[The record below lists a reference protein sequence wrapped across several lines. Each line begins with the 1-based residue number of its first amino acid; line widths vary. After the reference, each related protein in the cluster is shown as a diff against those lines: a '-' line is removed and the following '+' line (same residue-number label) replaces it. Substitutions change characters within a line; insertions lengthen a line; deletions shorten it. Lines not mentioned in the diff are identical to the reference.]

1 MNKKFIIEY
10 VMNRIDDSKEKQD
23 LLNQIEEARIQLNEI
38 REIFDYVSD
47 PKLIEFA
54 IYSEQA
60 ARTRYEYLLTEARK
74 KGIKI
79 GYEYIFL
86 NQCK

>member
-1 MNKKFIIEY
+1 MNKKFIVEY
-10 VMNRIDDSKEKQD
+10 VMNKIHDSKEKQD
-23 LLNQIEEARIQLNEI
+23 LLDQIEEARMQLHEV

-79 GYEYIFL
+79 SYEYVFL